1 MSRFLN
7 ELEASRLL
15 SEAGIDMAGCRVA
28 AGVSEAEAIAE
39 TIGFPV
45 VMKVLSADIQHKT
58 DAGCVFIGVENKQ
71 DVVKTYE
78 TIMGNAK
85 KHAPAAHID
94 GVLIQEM
101 AASGLEIIAGL
112 KRDPQFGPVILVG
125 MGGIY
130 VEVFHDVSMRLIP
143 VSRDD
148 IEEMLK
154 ETKVI
159 KLIEGARGKVYDKAA
174 LIDALLRLSEL
185 AVKRTDIEE
194 IDINPLFLYEE
205 GKGLKGV
212 DALIRIS

>member
-1 MSRFLN
+1 MRRSWRTPKPR
-7 ELEASRLL
+7 ARSAYRRR
-15 SEAGIDMAGCRVA
+15 ADPGDGC
-28 AGVSEAEAIAE
+28 
-39 TIGFPV
+39 F
-45 VMKVLSADIQHKT
+45 
-58 DAGCVFIGVENKQ
+58 
-71 DVVKTYE
+71 
-78 TIMGNAK
+78 
-85 KHAPAAHID
+85 
-94 GVLIQEM
+94 
-101 AASGLEIIAGL
+101 GLEIIAGL

-174 LIDALLRLSEL
+174 LIDAVLRLSEL
-185 AVKRTDIEE
+185 AVKRPDIEE
-194 IDINPLFLYEE
+194 IDINPFFLYEE

-212 DALIRIS
+212 RRADQGRITNYYHKNKE